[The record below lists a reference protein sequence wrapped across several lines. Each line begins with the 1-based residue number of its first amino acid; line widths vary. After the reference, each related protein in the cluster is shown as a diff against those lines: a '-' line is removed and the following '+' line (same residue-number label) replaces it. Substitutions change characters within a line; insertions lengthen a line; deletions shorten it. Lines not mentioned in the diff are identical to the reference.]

1 MTMEDEQMQTEDVQT
16 DADIQLPPMA
26 NQDVCN
32 KILGLGIASAACEG
46 MEDDAART
54 KCRVDHIRPI
64 EDGIGKPG
72 EMSTE
77 DELAKLFVAH
87 PGMSDNVINQMNL
100 IIGNAIERAQK
111 IVDAKQT
118 EAM

>member
-1 MTMEDEQMQTEDVQT
+1 
-16 DADIQLPPMA
+16 
-26 NQDVCN
+26 
-32 KILGLGIASAACEG
+32 
-46 MEDDAART
+46 
-54 KCRVDHIRPI
+54 
-64 EDGIGKPG
+64 
-72 EMSTE
+72 MSTE